1 MGEEGA
7 LPNHLRCGRTDGRKW
22 RCKRRVMDDM
32 KLCEI
37 HYLQGRHRQFREKVP
52 ESLKLQRTPK
62 NAGDKD
68 QNGSGNGGGVK
79 IRARKVENLVKLLK
93 RKRSDEAVK
102 NCKKKKRKVKLK
114 KSELNLDL
122 IRMVLRREVEKRN
135 QTTTKKKNVVEE
147 ESEDGDEDDDDGGGD
162 LTRDLPNGR
171 MAISSSSSQSSRL
184 RSGNA
189 GSNSSSD
196 GKVGADLPP
205 VATRRRCFR
214 SKNIEPIPAGTL
226 QVLPYNVG
234 KLRKGKRRRC
244 HWCRKRG
251 SGVSSALIKCSSC
264 QKHFFCLNCIKE
276 RYFDTQ
282 DEVKMACP
290 VCRGTCP
297 CKECSENQSKDA
309 ESKDYLGVK
318 NKVEVILQ
326 FHYLICMLLPVL
338 KQINQDQKVEL
349 EAEAKMRGEKLS
361 EVHIKQAEYSC
372 NEQHCCNKCK
382 ASIVD
387 LHRSCPNCSY
397 NLCLSCCRDLLSG
410 SLFGGINT
418 TLIKQSNKKKTCVS
432 RKGQLVKKPITTHK
446 QSFRSLYPSSAS
458 VPSLK
463 SCNAVNGI
471 SCPPKELGGCGDSLL
486 DLRCVFPLSWIKDLE
501 VSAEEIVCSYEF
513 PETADMSLCCP
524 LCLGVDQK
532 TDGIRQL
539 QEASVRENS
548 NDNYLYYPTLLG
560 TNGDNVEHFQKHW
573 SKGHPVIVRDVLQ
586 TTSDLTWD
594 PVSMFCTYLERS
606 IARYENNTNSNEAIH
621 CLDWCEVELGIR
633 HYFMGSLRGQ
643 AQRNVWNETLKLK
656 GWLSS
661 QLFQEQ
667 FPVHYAEVIRALPLQ
682 EYMNPTSGLLNLA
695 ARMPQEI
702 PKPDLGPCVYIS
714 YGCTEQ
720 LVQANAVIKLCYDS
734 YDVVNILAHTSDVP
748 ISDEQVSKIRKL
760 LKKHKAQYQREVSRV
775 TCEQFVAKKDNGES
789 LLFSETMKEAGLH
802 NVIGEEMHL
811 RKRIARESCFSR
823 HEACT
828 DAETSDSD
836 TDSEATLSSSGRLH
850 DAETSKDTRCEVLV
864 DSCNSYEKQTL
875 DKSCG
880 AQWDVF
886 RRQDVPKL
894 IEYLRRHSNEFTR
907 KFDFHK
913 HVVHP
918 ILDQSFFLDSS
929 HKLRLKEEFKIEPW
943 TFEQHIGEA
952 VIIPAG
958 CPYQIRNSKSCVHV
972 VLDFV
977 SPENVAEC
985 IQLTDEVRL
994 LPADHKAKVDKLEVK
1009 RMALNSISSAIKEI
1023 HDHGYIFYEHLET
1036 ASAVDRGEATLIRFD
1051 SITQR
1056 GVYTFFICCGRDK
1069 RAKCYC
1075 SFPAERIRN
1084 GRNGSIDLTSDGNVS
1099 RNPAS
1104 LPSKTFESESPLNAF
1119 RMAQELA
1126 SEN

>member
-7 LPNHLRCGRTDGRKW
+7 LPDHLRCSRTDGRQW

-62 NAGDKD
+62 NAGKKD
-68 QNGSGNGGGVK
+68 QNGSGVK

-114 KSELNLDL
+114 KSELNLEL

-135 QTTTKKKNVVEE
+135 QTTTKNKVVEE
-147 ESEDGDEDDDDGGGD
+147 SEADDDDDDDDRGGGG

-171 MAISSSSSQSSRL
+171 MAISSSSSQSPRL

-196 GKVGADLPP
+196 GKVGADLNP
-205 VATRRRCFR
+205 VTTRRRCFR
-214 SKNIEPIPAGTL
+214 SKNIEPMPAGTF
-226 QVLPYNVG
+226 QFLPYNVG
-234 KLRKGKRRRC
+234 KLRKGKRKKC
-244 HWCRKRG
+244 HWCRKSG
-251 SGVSSALIKCSSC
+251 SGVSSCLIKCSSC

-297 CKECSENQSKDA
+297 CKECSENQTKDA

-372 NEQHCCNKCK
+372 SEQHYCNKCK

-397 NLCLSCCRDLLSG
+397 NLCLSCCRDLLSE

-418 TLIKQSNKKKTCVS
+418 SLLKHSNKKKTCVS
-432 RKGQLVKKPITTHK
+432 GKKQLVKKPITAHE
-446 QSFRSLYPSSAS
+446 QSVHSLYHSSSAP

-463 SCNAVNGI
+463 ACDAVNGI
-471 SCPPKELGGCGDSLL
+471 SCPAKEFGGCGDSLL

-532 TDGIRQL
+532 VDGHQQL

-548 NDNYLYYPTLLG
+548 NDNYLFYPTPVN

-586 TTSDLTWD
+586 ATSDLSWD

-606 IARYENNTNSNEAIH
+606 IARYENNTNSHEAIH

-633 HYFMGSLRGQ
+633 QYFMGSLRGQ

-661 QLFQEQ
+661 HLFQEQ
-667 FPVHYAEVIRALPLQ
+667 FPAHYAEIIRALPLQ
-682 EYMNPTSGLLNLA
+682 EYMNPMSGLLNLA
-695 ARMPQEI
+695 ARIPQEI

-734 YDVVNILAHTSDVP
+734 CDVVNILAHASDVP

-760 LKKHKAQYQREVSRV
+760 LKKHKAQNQREVSRV
-775 TCEQFVAKKDNGES
+775 ASEQSVAKKVNGEPV
-789 LLFSETMKEAGLH
+789 LYGETMKEAGLH

-811 RKRIARESCFSR
+811 RKRIARESCFSM
-823 HEACT
+823 HEACA
-828 DAETSDSD
+828 DAEASDS
-836 TDSEATLSSSGRLH
+836 DSEATLSSSGTLH
-850 DAETSKDTRCEVLV
+850 DAETSKDTKCEVLL
-864 DSCNSYEKQTL
+864 DSCNSYEKQSL
-875 DKSCG
+875 DECCG

-1009 RMALNSISSAIKEI
+1009 RMALYSISSAIKEI
-1023 HDHGYIFYEHLET
+1023 RE
-1036 ASAVDRGEATLIRFD
+1036 
-1051 SITQR
+1051 
-1056 GVYTFFICCGRDK
+1056 
-1069 RAKCYC
+1069 
-1075 SFPAERIRN
+1075 
-1084 GRNGSIDLTSDGNVS
+1084 LTCPIIHCLFV
-1099 RNPAS
+1099 
-1104 LPSKTFESESPLNAF
+1104 NAALL
-1119 RMAQELA
+1119 ML
-1126 SEN
+1126 